1 MRTNERRPGRGPEA
15 AESLAADT
23 ILPDAAD
30 NPRHANLGAWATWYA
45 SQGIPVFPLRP
56 GHKKPLTEHGL
67 NDATTDV
74 ATITLWWQRHPDANI
89 GAATGVVFDC
99 IDVDG
104 PEGAAS
110 LDALYP
116 SGWPAT
122 IASDR
127 TPRPGG
133 THLFVPPMGAPVK
146 ANLHPSVDT
155 RGAGGYVVLPPS
167 TLVELRDADNQIE
180 QHAGTYAW
188 NGETPT
194 FGPAQLATVRA
205 CKPWRR
211 VWEAS
216 APVATP
222 TAPRAPLA
230 PSQGTTRYGV
240 RVLDAEAA
248 TVATAGRG
256 GRNDALNRAA
266 YKVGQLVPHEVT
278 EADAAAALLDAA
290 RACGLPD
297 AEARATLASGLRN
310 GKGNPRRPEERDTS
324 NPLAGLLPSSST
336 PSTTTS
342 TTTST
347 KTSAIPGGSVVLD
360 DVRRW
365 LGRYLLTVSDGDLD
379 LLTLWAAHTHLVAE
393 TYTTPRLL
401 LDSPVPGSGK
411 TTALE
416 HLARLCVNPVQMAA
430 VSSPALLTRI
440 LEDGVRTLLIDEAD
454 RTLRPDK
461 DGTPDLLALLNAG
474 YKRGATRPVLVP
486 EKGGGWVPREMPC
499 FAPVCMAGNSP
510 NLPEDTRSRTI
521 RVLLLPDLDG
531 VVEESDWE
539 LIEDTARQLGDVLAA
554 WADLHR
560 AEVST
565 ARPAM
570 PEGIVGRFREKWQ
583 PLARVAAAAAGRWP
597 GVVDALARQDREQ
610 VEMDREDGMV
620 TTRPHVL
627 LLQHLAEVWPGDEV
641 FASTAELVDQLV
653 REHPTVWGDA
663 SPYGKALTVQRCGRM
678 MAQHFKVNTGRA
690 DDPARTRGY
699 FAAAL
704 VPVWTRMGVHP
715 PVETG
720 QTGRTGRTGQDQPV
734 APSGSSGS
742 SGLTGSGETPE
753 EPVDTRFDL
762 DPDLLDGDGRCRV
775 HHDEPVVGACWTCD
789 QLAARPVR
797 QV

>member
-1 MRTNERRPGRGPEA
+1 
-15 AESLAADT
+15 LAAT
-23 ILPDAAD
+23 ASVPDAAD

-56 GHKKPLTEHGL
+56 GRKRPLTEHGL

-194 FGPAQLATVRA
+194 FGRLDVATVQA

-211 VWEAS
+211 VWEAP

-248 TVATAGRG
+248 TVAAAGPG

-324 NPLAGLLPSSST
+324 KPLAGLLPSSST
-336 PSTTTS
+336 PSVSSPKLGEERRGTAEPITL
-342 TTTST
+342 
-347 KTSAIPGGSVVLD
+347 ADAERVFA
-360 DVRRW
+360 RW
-365 LGRYLLTVSDGDLD
+365 LGAEYDLD
-379 LLTLWAAHTHLVAE
+379 
-393 TYTTPRLL
+393 
-401 LDSPVPGSGK
+401 
-411 TTALE
+411 ALR
-416 HLARLCVNPVQMAA
+416 A
-430 VSSPALLTRI
+430 
-440 LEDGVRTLLIDEAD
+440 
-454 RTLRPDK
+454 
-461 DGTPDLLALLNAG
+461 
-474 YKRGATRPVLVP
+474 
-486 EKGGGWVPREMPC
+486 
-499 FAPVCMAGNSP
+499 
-510 NLPEDTRSRTI
+510 
-521 RVLLLPDLDG
+521 
-531 VVEESDWE
+531 
-539 LIEDTARQLGDVLAA
+539 VLAA
-554 WADLHR
+554 AAVERLDGDPLWLLLISGSGNAKTETANALHGVGAVVASTLSGEAALLSGTSKKETAKDATGGLLHQIGPRGILVVKDVTSIISMNRDRR
-560 AEVST
+560 AEVLAALREVHDGGW
-565 ARPAM
+565 ARPIGSDGGRTLSWA
-570 PEGIVGRFREKWQ
+570 GRIVVVGAVTTAWDQAHAVIASMGDRFVLLRMDSTTGR
-583 PLARVAAAAAGRWP
+583 LAAGRRAIDNTGDETTMRAELAAAAAGVIAGMKPTAPTLTEAETETLLAAADLVTLART
-597 GVVDALARQDREQ
+597 GVEYDYRGNVVDAHAPEMPTRFAKELAQIVRGS
-610 VEMDREDGMV
+610 VAIGMDRDDALRLAIRCARDSMPPIRLAIVDDVASHPGSTTADVRRRIDRPWSTVDRQLQALHILGVLACEEEEYRDTKTRWRYSLRDGIDPDALRF
-620 TTRPHVL
+620 TRNVPPPL
-627 LLQHLAEVWPGDEV
+627 
-641 FASTAELVDQLV
+641 SC
-653 REHPTVWGDA
+653 
-663 SPYGKALTVQRCGRM
+663 SPRRRLRGS
-678 MAQHFKVNTGRA
+678 
-690 DDPARTRGY
+690 TRG
-699 FAAAL
+699 FGHF
-704 VPVWTRMGVHP
+704 W
-715 PVETG
+715 
-720 QTGRTGRTGQDQPV
+720 
-734 APSGSSGS
+734 
-742 SGLTGSGETPE
+742 
-753 EPVDTRFDL
+753 
-762 DPDLLDGDGRCRV
+762 
-775 HHDEPVVGACWTCD
+775 
-789 QLAARPVR
+789 
-797 QV
+797 